1 MSLSFSEKQTG
12 AVSISPLSRPFNVA
26 VTPPGSK
33 SETNR
38 YLMLAALSGGI
49 STLTRPLR
57 ALDTDRFMDALAAI
71 GVTINRGDESVQVQS
86 ADNRFSGGASVH
98 LGDGGTPTR
107 FMIALATLA
116 RKPVAI
122 DGSAR
127 MRERPIAEGVEML
140 RAIGARIEY
149 LEEEGRLPVRVGG
162 GRLPR
167 GGVIEVGRTASSQ
180 FVSALLLLAPRLE
193 RGIDL
198 FVTAESLTSPSYVEL
213 TIDALRG
220 WGIPVDVVRS
230 ETGRIARITVPHA
243 PMVGSARSIEP
254 DASSAVYFLGAAAIV
269 RDARVTIPGLS
280 RLSRQPD
287 AACLR
292 ALVSMGAHEWSGPR
306 GLGLEGTATL
316 NGVDLDGSLWPDGAL
331 CIAAVASLAKGRTRI
346 RGLETLKVKESNRV
360 QVLAE
365 ELTKLGARVEI
376 TDHSIT
382 IDPELSSARPVV
394 VDPRGDHRIAMTFA
408 VLGLSRPGI
417 SILDPGCVAK
427 SYPSYWT
434 DFARLGASGGG

>member
-1 MSLSFSEKQTG
+1 MSITPSQSPAG
-12 AVSISPLSRPFNVA
+12 AVAISPLARPFHVS

-38 YLMLAALSGGI
+38 YLMLGALSQGI
-49 STLTRPLR
+49 TALSRPLR
-57 ALDTDRFMDALAAI
+57 ALDTDRFMDALCTVGI
-71 GVTINRGDESVQVQS
+71 SVTRSDECVQLHCRE
-86 ADNRFSGGASVH
+86 ARMAGGASVN

-116 RKPVAI
+116 RKPVII

-127 MRERPIAEGVEML
+127 MRERPVAEGVEML
-140 RAIGARIEY
+140 RSVGAKIDY

-162 GRLPR
+162 GRIPR

-198 FVTAESLTSPSYVEL
+198 FVTSDSLTSPSYVEL
-213 TIDALRG
+213 TIDALRA
-220 WGIPVDVVRS
+220 WGVPVDVVRS
-230 ETGRIARITVPHA
+230 AQGRISRITVAHT
-243 PMVGSARSIEP
+243 PMMGAARSIEP

-292 ALVSMGAHEWSGPR
+292 ALVSMGAHEWSGA
-306 GLGLEGTATL
+306 GGMGLEGTATL

-331 CIAAVASLAKGRTRI
+331 CIAAVASLARGRTRI

-365 ELTKLGARVEI
+365 ELTKLGARVE
-376 TDHSIT
+376 TTEHSIT

-394 VDPRGDHRIAMTFA
+394 IDPHGDHRIAMTFA

-417 SILDPGCVAK
+417 SILDPQCVAK
-427 SYPSYWT
+427 SYPNFWE
-434 DFARLGASGGG
+434 DFALLGEVARG